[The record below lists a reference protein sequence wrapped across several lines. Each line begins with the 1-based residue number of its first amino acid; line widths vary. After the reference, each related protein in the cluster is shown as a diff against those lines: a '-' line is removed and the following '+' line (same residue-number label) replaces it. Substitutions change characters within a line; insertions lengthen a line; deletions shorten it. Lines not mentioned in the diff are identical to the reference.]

1 MSSAIYFRAVSI
13 VLLIGISF
21 VVLNRADASEESFS
35 HAKAIQ
41 ARPANSAASLR
52 LKTAPGLERSA
63 TRIDRPVSCDSK
75 DSSERDSAVAKE
87 SSFAKT
93 GRTCF
98 ATSDRNAD
106 PGGGPESAQP
116 ECCSSSGSSPDGPT
130 EAPVANANDYFS
142 YRLASPQ
149 EHFDMWLKLNLYPA
163 LCHTVLC
170 RRQCAL
176 NGYESCNALGVKRSI
191 LSDAVQNRSSCD
203 SGGCGADR

>member
-13 VLLIGISF
+13 VLLTWFSF

-35 HAKAIQ
+35 HAKASQ

-63 TRIDRPVSCDSK
+63 TRIDRPVSCDS
-75 DSSERDSAVAKE
+75 RGDSADAKE

-93 GRTCF
+93 GRTSS
-98 ATSDRNAD
+98 ATCDRNAD
-106 PGGGPESAQP
+106 TGGGPGAAQP
-116 ECCSSSGSSPDGPT
+116 ECCSSSGSGPDGPT